1 MRDEQRYT
9 KRRTKAYEARGE
21 GAGWEYMWRGY
32 GKNPDAL
39 LTVFRHHDSATV
51 VRGLVGGGA
60 KTVWLMDYPILERIY
75 YLLVVNFDVFG
86 RVGHQL
92 KTRLYFD
99 LLRAEAEANF
109 LRLFPKEQRLDIHKG
124 WYQGAMAALKRRTV
138 YERLDEVT
146 EARTGLRGDD
156 PVREFVPAVHRQVTP
171 QVRGPRDYLNRCDA
185 PPCVNPRAGDAQRKV
200 EAALQRILG
209 KPAAQAPYIDFLP
222 EVTFLRVDM
231 EGDDDLAYTL
241 VRNRA
246 HSSVAFMMG
255 EGMRLEPE
263 KDTVTLVAGPLG
275 SYPNFIFRVQLHEI
289 ETLAEGLLHVRDEAG
304 FERIVEAFGVRR
316 TDPRLWRDF
325 HFFSNWMERR
335 NPREA
340 GLYDLNRYEN
350 Y

>member
-1 MRDEQRYT
+1 MKDEQRYT
-9 KRRTKAYEARGE
+9 KRRVKAYEARGE
-21 GAGWEYMWRGY
+21 GAGWDYLWRGY

-51 VRGLVGGGA
+51 VRGLVGDGA

-109 LRLFPKEQRLDIHKG
+109 LRLFPKERRESIRKG
-124 WYQGAMAALKRRTV
+124 WYRGTLAALKRRTV

-146 EARTGLRGDD
+146 ESGLGLPGGD
-156 PVREFVPAVHRQVTP
+156 PVREFVPAMERQVSK
-171 QVRGPRDYLNRCDA
+171 QVRGPRDYLNRCRT
-185 PPCVNPRAGDAQRKV
+185 PPCENPRAGEAQRRV

-209 KPAAQAPYIDFLP
+209 KPASQAPFIGFLP
-222 EVTFLRVDM
+222 ELTFLRVDM
-231 EGDDDLAYTL
+231 EGDEDLAYTL
-241 VRNRA
+241 VRDRA
-246 HSSVAFMMG
+246 HRNVAFMIG
-255 EGMRLEPE
+255 EENRYEPE
-263 KDTVTLVAGPLG
+263 KDKVTLVAGPLG

-325 HFFSNWMERR
+325 HFFSNWMVRR

-340 GLYDLNRYEN
+340 GLYDLNRYQN